1 MTAERVIKAV
11 LLQFNSA
18 NIEINRIPNV
28 RNKVR
33 IVEAV
38 ELASKAKGIIVH
50 TLVSNE
56 LRNILHSKCTEYEV
70 MTLDLLG
77 PVLTM
82 LTDFLETPPIAT
94 PALQHK
100 LSDGYFR
107 EIECIEYTINH
118 DDGRDPDGLS
128 QADIVIV
135 GVSRTSKTPLS
146 IFLSNQYALNVANV
160 PIILGLDL
168 PRQLFRLDNN
178 RIIGLT
184 ISPRRLMEI
193 RKARI
198 QRMKGEAPSGYAD
211 YDQIL
216 EELKYSY
223 QIFALKAW
231 TIIDVT
237 EKSIEEIATEIIDL
251 IYLKRYRD
259 STFQ

>member
-28 RNKVR
+28 RNRLR

-56 LRNILHSKCTEYEV
+56 LRNTLHSKCAEYGV
-70 MTLDLLG
+70 MTLDLIG
-77 PVLTM
+77 PVLTI

-100 LSDGYFR
+100 LSDMYFR
-107 EIECIEYTINH
+107 EIECIEYTISH

-168 PRQLFRLDNN
+168 PHQLFRLDNN
-178 RIIGLT
+178 KIIGLT

-198 QRMKGEAPSGYAD
+198 QRMKGETPFGYAD
-211 YDQIL
+211 YDHIL

-231 TIIDVT
+231 TLIDVT

-259 STFQ
+259 STSQ